1 MQLNNESDTF
11 LITDPINIG
20 GEGVILITVGHEAF
34 ISRAR
39 GKGRDEEKENKAQQ
53 QRCSDAEPISQSYYT
68 LSQIKCDIWNKS
80 GNADSKC
87 KVLSVG
93 LCHIRFQLYVQCCL
107 FRLNL
112 HSCLKKK
119 RKIKNSLLIKS
130 ALPVVTQKVH
140 TSPVMLRL
148 PAAAKQ

>member
-1 MQLNNESDTF
+1 MPLQLNNESDTF

-20 GEGVILITVGHEAF
+20 GEGVILITAGHEAF

-68 LSQIKCDIWNKS
+68 LSQTKCDIWNKS
-80 GNADSKC
+80 GNADRKC

-93 LCHIRFQLYVQCCL
+93 LCHTRFQLYVQCCL
-107 FRLNL
+107 FRL
-112 HSCLKKK
+112 
-119 RKIKNSLLIKS
+119 KIKKL
-130 ALPVVTQKVH
+130 TFD
-140 TSPVMLRL
+140 
-148 PAAAKQ
+148 